1 MYMHYLSHALDIF
14 SRFCLGLSYRHARE
28 FFELVPYRKLF
39 FFFLNSTLKR
49 KDYLLVC
56 CGWFAEASS
65 SVEQET
71 VCPYSLTHYEK
82 VL

>member
-1 MYMHYLSHALDIF
+1 MRANSLNLF
-14 SRFCLGLSYRHARE
+14 LTGN
-28 FFELVPYRKLF
+28 F
-39 FFFLNSTLKR
+39 FFFFFNSTLKR

>member
-1 MYMHYLSHALDIF
+1 MRANSLNLF
-14 SRFCLGLSYRHARE
+14 RTGN
-28 FFELVPYRKLF
+28 F
-39 FFFLNSTLKR
+39 FFFFNSTLKR

-65 SVEQET
+65 SVEQGT

>member
-1 MYMHYLSHALDIF
+1 MRANSLNLF
-14 SRFCLGLSYRHARE
+14 RTGN
-28 FFELVPYRKLF
+28 F
-39 FFFLNSTLKR
+39 FFFFNSTLKR

>member
-1 MYMHYLSHALDIF
+1 MRANSLNLFHT
-14 SRFCLGLSYRHARE
+14 GNG
-28 FFELVPYRKLF
+28 FFP
-39 FFFLNSTLKR
+39 NSTSKR
-49 KDYLLVC
+49 KDYLLLY

>member
-1 MYMHYLSHALDIF
+1 MRANSLNLF
-14 SRFCLGLSYRHARE
+14 RTGN
-28 FFELVPYRKLF
+28 F

>member
-1 MYMHYLSHALDIF
+1 MYMHYSSHMLDIF
-14 SRFCLGLSYRHARE
+14 SRFCLGLSYRHACE
-28 FFELVPYRKLF
+28 FFELVPYRKRF
-39 FFFLNSTLKR
+39 FPNSTSKR
-49 KDYLLVC
+49 KDYLLLY

>member
-1 MYMHYLSHALDIF
+1 MRANSLNLF
-14 SRFCLGLSYRHARE
+14 LTGN
-28 FFELVPYRKLF
+28 F
-39 FFFLNSTLKR
+39 FFFNSTLKR

>member
-1 MYMHYLSHALDIF
+1 MRTNSLNLF
-14 SRFCLGLSYRHARE
+14 RTGNF
-28 FFELVPYRKLF
+28 F